1 MTNSIKDFAGYIVY
15 SPSLEICGINGK
27 VVERTVRKAFPNDDE
42 SALYIVKV
50 KGVRAH
56 CQLYEEEMYDPTKK
70 G

>member
-1 MTNSIKDFAGYIVY
+1 MTDSIKDFAGYTIY
-15 SPSLEICGINGK
+15 SQSLQYTGLNGK

-50 KGVRAH
+50 KGVRSH
-56 CQLYEEEMYDPTKK
+56 CQLYEDEMYDHAKK

>member
-50 KGVRAH
+50 KGVRSH
-56 CQLYEEEMYDPTKK
+56 CQLYEDEMYSPSK
-70 G
+70 

>member
-50 KGVRAH
+50 KGVRSH
-56 CQLYEEEMYDPTKK
+56 CQLYEDEMYDPTKK

>member
-50 KGVRAH
+50 KGVRSH
-56 CQLYEEEMYDPTKK
+56 CQLYEDEMYDPVKK